1 MALGLIG
8 KKVGMTQVF
17 DENGFVVPVTVI
29 EAGPCLVVQRKTSAL
44 TDRVRKVKMRD
55 GSLLEVKVKKTD
67 GYDSV
72 KLGFLDKT
80 RNISKPE
87 AGQFPAGAVK
97 KYLKEFRL
105 SPEDSIDVGSTLTVE
120 FFKEGDM
127 VDISGMSKGRGFQGV
142 IKRHGFAG
150 GPATHGTQFK
160 RAPGSIGQCAW
171 PSKVFKGKKLP
182 GHYGDEKV
190 TVQNLRVIGIDQEK
204 NLLLVKGS
212 VPGSR
217 NGILS
222 ISKAVKKGNQ
232 S

>member
-1 MALGLIG
+1 
-8 KKVGMTQVF
+8 
-17 DENGFVVPVTVI
+17 
-29 EAGPCLVVQRKTSAL
+29 
-44 TDRVRKVKMRD
+44 
-55 GSLLEVKVKKTD
+55 
-67 GYDSV
+67 
-72 KLGFLDKT
+72 
-80 RNISKPE
+80 
-87 AGQFPAGAVK
+87 
-97 KYLKEFRL
+97 
-105 SPEDSIDVGSTLTVE
+105 
-120 FFKEGDM
+120 M

-142 IKRHGFAG
+142 IKRYGFAG

-182 GHYGDEKV
+182 GHYGDVKV

-217 NGILS
+217 NGILC
-222 ISKAVKKGNQ
+222 INKAVKKGNQ